1 MGDYN
6 PECYAVVDI
15 ETTLDHK
22 TIHGAGI
29 TLFQRGQVIVSEWVT
44 SPESLSNTLN
54 GATHVV
60 GHNIISFDLPI
71 LAEVWGF
78 ELPES
83 IGVIDTLV
91 MSRLSNP
98 SRDGGHSLRN
108 LALQC
113 GLNQKQDFD
122 VSDFDG
128 PVTQEMVDYCIAD
141 TVANVDVFN
150 MLRRELKDF
159 STESIDLEHAV
170 AQETKVQE
178 SNGFKLDFPLA
189 CRIHTQHT
197 ARMEEIEQE
206 LQEVFPP
213 IVEERW
219 SEKTGK
225 QLKDKVTIFNPG
237 SRVQVAERLSE
248 KGAVWSQ
255 LTPTSGRAKVD
266 ETTLGENIHI
276 PEAKLVLE
284 YLIISKRLGM
294 VTAWVN
300 SVAEDG
306 RIHGRVNTCGAV
318 TGRMTHSKPNLAQIP
333 SDPTYRE
340 CFTVE
345 DGNQLVGCDASGLEL
360 RMLAHYMKDDDYT
373 DLILNGD
380 IHSHNQKLAGLETR
394 DQAKTFIYALLY
406 GAGDGKIGSIVN
418 GRAKQGAIL
427 RSRFMRGLP
436 SYAVLMQSIGKI
448 MRARDTLPGLDGR
461 RLHVRSEHSALNTLL
476 QSAGAV
482 VMKKALVLA
491 TDALRDAGIPYTLVA
506 QVHDEVQVE
515 AQPQY
520 AEQIGQAFRK
530 AIQDAGTYYKMRCP
544 LDGEYKIG
552 STWAATH

>member
-29 TLFQRGQVIVSEWVT
+29 TLVQRGKVLASEWCASV
-44 SPESLSNTLN
+44 ESLSNTLN
-54 GATHVV
+54 GVTHVV
-60 GHNIISFDLPI
+60 GHNIIGFDLPI
-71 LAEVWGF
+71 LAEAWGL

-83 IGVIDTLV
+83 IGVIDTLIL
-91 MSRLSNP
+91 SRLSNP
-98 SRDGGHSLRN
+98 SRDGGHSLRQ
-108 LALQC
+108 LALRC

-122 VSDFDG
+122 VADFDG
-128 PVTQEMVDYCIAD
+128 PVTEKMVDYCIAD
-141 TVANVDVFN
+141 TVANKDVFEF
-150 MLRRELKDF
+150 LLRELKDF
-159 STESIDLEHAV
+159 STESIDLEHKV

-284 YLIISKRLGM
+284 YLVISKRLGM

-300 SVAEDG
+300 AVAEDG

-380 IHSHNQKLAGLETR
+380 IHTHNQNLAGLPAR
-394 DQAKTFIYALLY
+394 DDAKTFIYALLY
-406 GAGDGKIGSIVN
+406 GAGDAKIGTIIDGGAKA
-418 GRAKQGAIL
+418 GRML
-427 RSRFMRGLP
+427 RHKFMSGLP
-436 SYAVLMQSIGKI
+436 AYSELMQSIGKI
-448 MRARDTLPGLDGR
+448 MKVRDTLPGLDGR

-544 LDGEYKIG
+544 LDGEYKVG
-552 STWAATH
+552 PNWSHTH